1 MRKIDLIVIHCS
13 ATREDRCFTEF
24 DLDVCHRRRGFNG
37 PGYHFYIR
45 KDGRIVSTR
54 PVEKIGAHAK
64 GHNATSIGICY
75 EGGLDARGR
84 PKDTRTEWQ
93 VHSMRVLVKTLLKQ
107 YPGSR
112 VCGHRDLSP
121 DLNANGEIEPEEWIK
136 QCPSITSPKAKAAFL
151 AVLTK
156 LIRESSFVYAYMHF
170 SPLKILIPIP

>member
-1 MRKIDLIVIHCS
+1 MSRGLG
-13 ATREDRCFTEF
+13 
-24 DLDVCHRRRGFNG
+24 DVYKRQ
-37 PGYHFYIR
+37 
-45 KDGRIVSTR
+45 
-54 PVEKIGAHAK
+54 K

-136 QCPSITSPKAKAAFL
+136 QCPCFNVIEDK
-151 AVLTK
+151 K
-156 LIRESSFVYAYMHF
+156 LH
-170 SPLKILIPIP
+170 

>member
-93 VHSMRVLVKTLLKQ
+93 AHSMRVLVKTLLKQ

-136 QCPSITSPKAKAAFL
+136 QCPCFNVIEDK
-151 AVLTK
+151 K
-156 LIRESSFVYAYMHF
+156 LH
-170 SPLKILIPIP
+170 

>member
-45 KDGRIVSTR
+45 KD
-54 PVEKIGAHAK
+54 
-64 GHNATSIGICY
+64 
-75 EGGLDARGR
+75 GLDARGR

-136 QCPSITSPKAKAAFL
+136 QCPCFNVIEDK
-151 AVLTK
+151 K
-156 LIRESSFVYAYMHF
+156 LH
-170 SPLKILIPIP
+170 